1 MKKAIPYIP
10 TCSYPETVKHK
21 NQTGTCIFIMHMFI
35 HISSILTS
43 TTACNMYVGKIKR
56 KFFVLNQGNYKLFYT
71 NEIHYFFANQ
81 TPLLVGCMFL
91 ASHQ

>member
-35 HISSILTS
+35 HISSISTS
-43 TTACNMYVGKIKR
+43 TTACNMHVGKIR
-56 KFFVLNQGNYKLFYT
+56 VITNCFIQMKLITFLQT
-71 NEIHYFFANQ
+71 KHHYW
-81 TPLLVGCMFL
+81 LVACV
-91 ASHQ
+91 